1 MLILSRKE
9 NESIHIGKN
18 IKIKVV
24 SIEKGSVKLGLD
36 APDDMLILRDEL
48 AQAVEDENIKASSN
62 IPTSS
67 EKLKSLFDRLKK
79 DK

>member
-24 SIEKGSVKLGLD
+24 SIEKGSVKLGLE
-36 APDDMLILRDEL
+36 APDDVLILRDEL
-48 AQAVEDENIKASSN
+48 AQAVQDENIRASN

>member
-9 NESIHIGKN
+9 SESIHIGKN

-24 SIEKGSVKLGLD
+24 SIEKGSVKLGLE
-36 APDDMLILRDEL
+36 APEDMLILREEL
-48 AQAVEDENIKASSN
+48 AQAVEDENIKASN

-67 EKLKSLFDRLKK
+67 DKLKSLFDRLKK
-79 DK
+79 DR